1 MGRLWLRFALCV
13 YALMY
18 AICLPLALGIEDSY
32 SDYHSI
38 KPIIFPI
45 ITIGVSFGL
54 WLHRGTEWKIPAFL
68 LIVVACFNNDDWN
81 VVHNTAAILFFISST
96 YIMVKDKRFKIFGI
110 ISLLVYPFLLIKI
123 PERLFLFELIQIP
136 ILATYHLFR
145 VLYLLKLKNKL

>member
-45 ITIGVSFGL
+45 ITKKG
-54 WLHRGTEWKIPAFL
+54 
-68 LIVVACFNNDDWN
+68 
-81 VVHNTAAILFFISST
+81 
-96 YIMVKDKRFKIFGI
+96 
-110 ISLLVYPFLLIKI
+110 
-123 PERLFLFELIQIP
+123 
-136 ILATYHLFR
+136 
-145 VLYLLKLKNKL
+145 KNKFS